1 MGHMNVMVITKE
13 VLVEW
18 IMEKGWWNIPL
29 HPSAVAENACAITGL
44 DIGESWV
51 WNFCAQHPELK
62 AKWTTGLE
70 KCHAGA
76 LNPNTVAGF
85 HKELLDIKE
94 KYKIKQQNMSNMD
107 EKGI

>member
-1 MGHMNVMVITKE
+1 
-13 VLVEW
+13 
-18 IMEKGWWNIPL
+18 
-29 HPSAVAENACAITGL
+29 
-44 DIGESWV
+44 
-51 WNFCAQHPELK
+51 LK

-85 HKELLDIKE
+85 QKELLDIKE